1 MGKPY
6 EVFVLVDSVDYE
18 GESILGVYSTM
29 ENAKKA
35 ADRWVGEDKGFWDQI
50 YVYTISV
57 DALPEAHCF
66 NLTEKVK

>member
-6 EVFVLVDSVDYE
+6 EVFVLTDSIDYE

-35 ADRWVGEDKGFWDQI
+35 ADFWEEEDKGYWDNLYI
-50 YVYTISV
+50 YTISI
-57 DALPEAHCF
+57 DALPESVFDH
-66 NLTEKVK
+66 TREEVK

>member
-6 EVFVLVDSVDYE
+6 EVFVLTDSVDYE

-35 ADRWVGEDKGFWDQI
+35 ADLWEEENKGCWDDMYI
-50 YVYTISV
+50 YTISI
-57 DALPEAHCF
+57 DALPESIF
-66 NLTEKVK
+66 DRTREKVK

>member
-6 EVFVLVDSVDYE
+6 EIFVLTDSIDYE

-35 ADRWVGEDKGFWDQI
+35 ADLWEEENKGWWDDM
-50 YVYTISV
+50 YVYTLSI
-57 DALPEAHCF
+57 DAIPESIFEHKR
-66 NLTEKVK
+66 EKVK